1 MARAPLRLK
10 IAIAIL
16 GGRAKEFIPPISG
29 FDGWSLGGR
38 RLNNYTDKRSQLEAN
53 VGWCFTATNAILDPT
68 AAVPLK
74 LKRVKKDGERED
86 VTSGSAM
93 EIMGMLDAP
102 NLAHTG
108 EQFRQLHLTYMN
120 DRLAPANLAIP
131 PSPVR
136 TLGEREAAGKSR
148 STAWRASRPPQDWVA

>member
-1 MARAPLRLK
+1 
-10 IAIAIL
+10 
-16 GGRAKEFIPPISG
+16 
-29 FDGWSLGGR
+29 
-38 RLNNYTDKRSQLEAN
+38 
-53 VGWCFTATNAILDPT
+53 
-68 AAVPLK
+68 
-74 LKRVKKDGERED
+74 
-86 VTSGSAM
+86 M